1 MYKEN
6 RKYNV
11 KECEYEILDIITV
24 CKICNCE
31 IFNEEQDDK
40 ILRELNYKYR
50 KDHNLLLP
58 EDIKMIRK
66 IYPLTQNE
74 FSRLLG
80 FGDLTISRYENGV
93 IKDLSSNKL
102 IELCRIPGNIHK
114 LCNESKNISKSIKQK
129 INQFINSIPTIFDIA
144 NMFILRFLENNE
156 FLTNLKLQKL
166 CYFYWADLIT
176 VNNKYLDIE
185 FQAWKHGPVNSNL
198 YHKYSSLG
206 DKYIKANKSEIDEFE
221 IRKFDDEALII
232 FENIID
238 IWEI

>member
-1 MYKEN
+1 MSFIIIIIKK
-6 RKYNV
+6 KYELIKNL
-11 KECEYEILDIITV
+11 YIYWII
-24 CKICNCE
+24 
-31 IFNEEQDDK
+31 
-40 ILRELNYKYR
+40 Y
-50 KDHNLLLP
+50 
-58 EDIKMIRK
+58 
-66 IYPLTQNE
+66 
-74 FSRLLG
+74 
-80 FGDLTISRYENGV
+80 
-93 IKDLSSNKL
+93 
-102 IELCRIPGNIHK
+102 
-114 LCNESKNISKSIKQK
+114 
-129 INQFINSIPTIFDIA
+129 SIPTIFDIA